1 MWRMRLRFYAMKSS
15 GRKTNKKS
23 DQGSVVS
30 GRSKAGEM
38 THALNFF
45 AEAGLL
51 KRVKRSGWWVAGIE
65 NPETVAEHCFRC
77 ALIGY
82 YIAHCEGVDPYQVMS
97 MTLFND
103 IHEARINDLHKMG
116 HYYIEF
122 RKAEEKVFNDQIQRL
137 NSKVKNSLSS
147 MRKKYTQQ
155 STPESIVARDAD
167 ILECLIQAKE
177 YLDNGYPVAKT
188 FFNRAPSHLKTKTAK
203 ALWKAALKWDSH
215 AWWQNVV
222 KFER

>member
-1 MWRMRLRFYAMKSS
+1 MSRTPRRSSAGKSS
-15 GRKTNKKS
+15 VN
-23 DQGSVVS
+23 
-30 GRSKAGEM
+30 
-38 THALNFF
+38 ALNFF

-77 ALIGY
+77 AVIAF
-82 YIAHCEGVDPYQVMS
+82 YIAHQEGVDPYRAAVMA
-97 MTLFND
+97 LFND

-122 RKAEEKVFNDQIQRL
+122 RQAEKKVFKDQVALLDRKL
-137 NSKVKNSLSS
+137 NAELTALRDEYDTQTTTLSHV
-147 MRKKYTQQ
+147 T
-155 STPESIVARDAD
+155 RDAD

-177 YLDNGYPVAKT
+177 YMDNGYPVAKT
-188 FFNRAPSHLKTKTAK
+188 FFNRAPGFLKSATARK
-203 ALWKAALKWDSH
+203 LWAQALRWDSH
-215 AWWQNVV
+215 SWWQNVV

>member
-1 MWRMRLRFYAMKSS
+1 MSRTQHRSSATKSS
-15 GRKTNKKS
+15 AS
-23 DQGSVVS
+23 
-30 GRSKAGEM
+30 
-38 THALNFF
+38 ALNFF

-77 ALIGY
+77 AIIGY
-82 YIAHCEGVDPYQVMS
+82 YLAHAEKVDPYPVMV

-116 HYYIEF
+116 HYYIDF
-122 RKAEEKVFNDQIQRL
+122 RPAEKKAFEDQVRDLNSFVKAELSRFRASYDKQL
-137 NSKVKNSLSS
+137 SK
-147 MRKKYTQQ
+147 
-155 STPESIVARDAD
+155 ESIVARDAD

-188 FFNRAPSHLKTKTAK
+188 FFRRAPDHLKTKTAK
-203 ALWKAALKWDSH
+203 AWWKAALKWDSH

>member
-1 MWRMRLRFYAMKSS
+1 MQRRSYAMKSS
-15 GRKTNKKS
+15 VKTNT
-23 DQGSVVS
+23 
-30 GRSKAGEM
+30 SKASKKEL
-38 THALNFF
+38 THALDFF

-82 YIAHCEGVDPYQVMS
+82 YIAHCEGVDPYQVMG

-122 RKAEEKVFNDQIQRL
+122 RKAEQKVFDDQIQNL
-137 NSKVKNSLSS
+137 NSKVKSSLLK
-147 MRKKYTQQ
+147 MRESYTKQL
-155 STPESIVARDAD
+155 TKESIVARDAD

-188 FFNRAPSHLKTKTAK
+188 FFKRAPDHLKTKTAK

-215 AWWQNVV
+215 QWWQNVV

>member
-1 MWRMRLRFYAMKSS
+1 MSRTPRRSSAGKSHV
-15 GRKTNKKS
+15 N
-23 DQGSVVS
+23 
-30 GRSKAGEM
+30 
-38 THALNFF
+38 ALNFF

-77 ALIGY
+77 AV
-82 YIAHCEGVDPYQVMS
+82 IAFYVAHHEGVDPYKAAVMA
-97 MTLFND
+97 LFND

-122 RKAEEKVFNDQIQRL
+122 RLAEQKVFFDQMVRL
-137 NSKVKNSLSS
+137 DKKVAADLKHLRDDYDGQKSQLS
-147 MRKKYTQQ
+147 R
-155 STPESIVARDAD
+155 VVRDAD
-167 ILECLIQAKE
+167 ILECLVQAKE
-177 YLDNGYPVAKT
+177 YVDNGYPMART
-188 FFNRAPSHLKTKTAK
+188 FFNRAPAHLKTPTAK
-203 ALWKAALKWDSH
+203 QLWAQARRWDSH

>member
-1 MWRMRLRFYAMKSS
+1 MPLPFYAMKSS
-15 GRKTNKKS
+15 VKKVNKSQAAPQKPEEL
-23 DQGSVVS
+23 
-30 GRSKAGEM
+30 K
-38 THALNFF
+38 HALNFF

-65 NPETVAEHCFRC
+65 NPESVAEHCFRC
-77 ALIGY
+77 AVIGFY
-82 YIAHCEGVDPYQVMS
+82 LAHCEGVDPYHVVT

-122 RKAEEKVFNDQIQRL
+122 RQAEQKAFADQLKNL
-137 NSKVKNSLSS
+137 NSQIKSELAR
-147 MRKKYTQQ
+147 MRASYDAQASQ
-155 STPESIVARDAD
+155 ESIVARDAD

-188 FFNRAPSHLKTKTAK
+188 FFKRAPDHLKTKTAK
-203 ALWKAALKWDSH
+203 ALWRLALKWDSH
-215 AWWQNVV
+215 AWWQEIV

>member
-1 MWRMRLRFYAMKSS
+1 MKSS
-15 GRKTNKKS
+15 VRK
-23 DQGSVVS
+23 
-30 GRSKAGEM
+30 KAKTVNSEVA
-38 THALNFF
+38 ALNFF

-82 YIAHCEGVDPYQVMS
+82 YIAHCEGVDPFQVVT

-122 RKAEEKVFNDQIQRL
+122 REAEKRVFADQIAGL
-137 NSKVKNSLSS
+137 EAKVKSHLKA
-147 MRKKYTQQ
+147 MRDDYDGQKTKASQ
-155 STPESIVARDAD
+155 VARDAD

-188 FFNRAPSHLKTKTAK
+188 FFKRAPSCLKTKTAQK
-203 ALWKAALKWDSH
+203 LWQQAQKWDSH
-215 AWWQNVV
+215 DWWQNVV

>member
-1 MWRMRLRFYAMKSS
+1 MWPMRHLWCAMKSS
-15 GRKTNKKS
+15 VKKNKKINP
-23 DQGSVVS
+23 QV
-30 GRSKAGEM
+30 A
-38 THALNFF
+38 ALNFF

-77 ALIGY
+77 AVIGY
-82 YIAHCEGVDPYQVMS
+82 YIAHCEGVDPFRVVSQ
-97 MTLFND
+97 TLFND

-116 HYYIEF
+116 HHYIDF
-122 RKAEEKVFNDQIQRL
+122 RPAEQKVFSDQIANLEKR
-137 NSKVKNSLSS
+137 VKGALKT
-147 MRKKYTQQ
+147 MREDYDRQI
-155 STPESIVARDAD
+155 SRESIVARDAD

-177 YLDNGYPVAKT
+177 YIDNGYPVART
-188 FFNRAPSHLKTKTAK
+188 FLKRAPAHLKTPTARK
-203 ALWKAALKWDSH
+203 LCKQLFSWDSH